1 MWSGEVSSVL
11 WATFTELGYW
21 VFFLAVP
28 AKHLMRSRA
37 VLERFRTSGNAP
49 PCQCFS
55 VSFCVPKGQGQTSL
69 IELATGAGS
78 YRRVTL
84 YSDIACKRPQGFTLL
99 TRKWMSRV
107 WGICAW
113 VLWGKWFHMLHFQ
126 SQTSMFRW
134 RPLCF
139 WFMPAFVMLHKLTE
153 CVFLY
158 CAFYGYYKQW

>member
-11 WATFTELGYW
+11 WATFTEFGYW
-21 VFFLAVP
+21 VFFFGSASKTSHEIAYSSWTFPNVRKCTALSIFFGFFLCS
-28 AKHLMRSRA
+28 K
-37 VLERFRTSGNAP
+37 RT
-49 PCQCFS
+49 
-55 VSFCVPKGQGQTSL
+55 QGQTSL
-69 IELATGAGS
+69 IELATGTGS

-84 YSDIACKRPQGFTLL
+84 YSDIACKRPRGFTLP

-134 RPLCF
+134 RPLCS

-153 CVFLY
+153 CVFL
-158 CAFYGYYKQW
+158 